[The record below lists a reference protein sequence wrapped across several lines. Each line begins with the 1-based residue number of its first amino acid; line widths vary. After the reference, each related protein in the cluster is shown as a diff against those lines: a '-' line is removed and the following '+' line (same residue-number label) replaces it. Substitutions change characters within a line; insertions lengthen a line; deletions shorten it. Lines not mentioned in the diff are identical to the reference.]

1 MHVVIA
7 GGGTGGHLF
16 PGIALAEELT
26 ARGHEVTFVGTERGL
41 EARVVP
47 RAGYALELIDVSG
60 LKRMGLMG
68 TLRGL
73 GRLPRA
79 FLQAR
84 AILQRTEP
92 AVVVG
97 VGGYASGPLVMAA
110 ALARRPTAILEQ
122 NSIPGVTNRIL
133 GRVVRRVFGAFEESR
148 GFFPAR
154 KFVLAGNPIR
164 RQVVDALTAG
174 ERRPGPPRLFVCGG
188 SLGAQAVNAAVVDAL
203 ALLAAR
209 GALPEVLHQTG
220 PGDLEATKARYAAA
234 GLDGRVDVRAFL
246 DDMASAYRD
255 ADLVIAR
262 AGATTIAELTALGRA
277 TVFVPFPFA
286 ADDHQTVNARA
297 LVEAGA
303 ARAIPQSALT
313 PEGLAAEITALFADP
328 AGREK
333 MADAMRARGKPFA
346 ARAIVDALEELASR
360 VS

>member
-1 MHVVIA
+1 MRVVIA

-26 ARGHEVTFVGTERGL
+26 ARGHQVTFVGTERGL
-41 EARVVP
+41 ESRVVP

-148 GFFPAR
+148 GFFPAH

-164 RQVVDALTAG
+164 RQLVDALAG
-174 ERRPGPPRLFVCGG
+174 QRRPGPSRLFVCGG
-188 SLGAQAVNAAVVDAL
+188 SLGAQAVNAAVADAL

-220 PGDLEATKARYAAA
+220 PSDLEATTARYAAA
-234 GLDGRVDVRAFL
+234 GLAGRVEVRAFI
-246 DDMASAYRD
+246 DDMATAYRD

-297 LVEAGA
+297 LVTAGA
-303 ARAIPQSALT
+303 ARAIAQSALT

-333 MADAMRARGKPFA
+333 MAEAMRTRGKPFA

>member
-1 MHVVIA
+1 MRVVIA

-26 ARGHEVTFVGTERGL
+26 ARGHQVTFVGTERGL
-41 EARVVP
+41 ESRVVP
-47 RAGYALELIDVSG
+47 GAGYALELIDVSG

-84 AILQRTEP
+84 AILQRTDP

-148 GFFPAR
+148 GFFPAQ

-164 RQVVDALTAG
+164 RQMLDALAG
-174 ERRPGPPRLFVCGG
+174 ERRPGPLRLFVCGG
-188 SLGAQAVNAAVVDAL
+188 SLGAQAVNSVVVDAL

-209 GALPEVLHQTG
+209 GGLPEVLHQTG
-220 PGDLEATKARYAAA
+220 PADLEATAARYAAV
-234 GLDGRVDVRAFL
+234 GLLDRVEVRPFI
-246 DDMASAYRD
+246 DDMATAYRD

-277 TVFVPFPFA
+277 TVLVPFPFA
-286 ADDHQTVNARA
+286 ADDHQTVNAHA
-297 LVEAGA
+297 LVTAGA
-303 ARAIPQSALT
+303 AVMMPQSALT
-313 PEGLAAEITALFADP
+313 AEGLAAGITALFGNAV
-328 AGREK
+328 AREK